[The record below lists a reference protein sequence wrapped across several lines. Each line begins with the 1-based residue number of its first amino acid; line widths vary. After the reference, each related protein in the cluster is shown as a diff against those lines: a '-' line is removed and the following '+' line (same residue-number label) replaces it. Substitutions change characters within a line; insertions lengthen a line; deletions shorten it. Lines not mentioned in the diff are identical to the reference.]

1 MKQLFLLTT
10 LAGIGAGLVGGCAG
24 VKFSINFAK
33 QDSGYQPREVTTGVV
48 SGRSS
53 NPKEFIEV
61 LTYLGYEIH
70 NKEPKSKGD

>member
-1 MKQLFLLTT
+1 MKDWIGIALTI
-10 LAGIGAGLVGGCAG
+10 GIGLLLLPGCTG
-24 VKFSINFAK
+24 VKFSINFSK
-33 QDSGYQPREVTTGVV
+33 QDSGYQPSEVTTGVV

-70 NKEPKSKGD
+70 NKEPKSKVE